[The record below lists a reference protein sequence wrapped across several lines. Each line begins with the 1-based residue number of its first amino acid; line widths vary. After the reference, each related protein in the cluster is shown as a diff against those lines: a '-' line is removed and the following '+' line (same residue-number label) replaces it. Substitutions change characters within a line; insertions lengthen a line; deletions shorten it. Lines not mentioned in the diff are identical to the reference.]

1 MKKALINNWFS
12 LGADNGAAVSSA
24 IAAEQLV
31 NPDYDRSRQ
40 LSCENAAGLRW
51 VNNVLKQAGDFLG
64 PVLTQAQLEHT
75 ENLLAGDAG
84 EQEVRQLVCKL
95 RSSSFVDQHDVLL
108 PYEYGEP
115 GRRTFDNQIDSL
127 VICNSGIYCLEVKTR
142 NVKGTVFDFQD
153 LAPGIYDQ
161 ISYHQAAVQ
170 AALEAAGCAVDPNL
184 IKSIVVVVDRGG
196 KPKLTF
202 KNQQFLVEHGARV
215 VGLDGLSHLL
225 SKGFDKCW
233 LSVSDVQNLERLILA
248 RRLREPRYYA
258 ENVCFNLTPG
268 LLNQVRLL
276 EMEHRFGVPVE
287 QNVTYNAALNDL
299 SMAGLSGS
307 QQNFFW
313 LIVGQLFRNAGQP
326 VVLTARELKKMG
338 DYRSN
343 EVNQFNKAMSGL
355 AAVMRTMPFFA
366 SAEYESRKL
375 TVTLKRQY
383 VSTFSM
389 YSSESISWNNLLFR
403 KIGNKFGKTLF
414 RKLVQCA
421 NDGYCA
427 LPIQD
432 LRHLLGVSK
441 GYRNNQILKQIDDS
455 MIYLAPFFE
464 NLGYRIER
472 GKSRRIIGINFSF
485 KRCNPRFLLSLEHE
499 EKYLRNIAT
508 NSCLTPQDKKHA
520 KEIFIKNYL
529 R

>member
-24 IAAEQLV
+24 IAAE
-31 NPDYDRSRQ
+31 
-40 LSCENAAGLRW
+40 
-51 VNNVLKQAGDFLG
+51 
-64 PVLTQAQLEHT
+64 
-75 ENLLAGDAG
+75 
-84 EQEVRQLVCKL
+84 
-95 RSSSFVDQHDVLL
+95 
-108 PYEYGEP
+108 
-115 GRRTFDNQIDSL
+115 RTFDNQIDSL
-127 VICNSGIYCLEVKTR
+127 VICSSGIYCLEVKTR

-170 AALEAAGCAVDPNL
+170 AALEAAGCAVDLNL

-202 KNQQFLVEHGARV
+202 KNQQFLVEHR
-215 VGLDGLSHLL
+215 
-225 SKGFDKCW
+225 FD
-233 LSVSDVQNLERLILA
+233 
-248 RRLREPRYYA
+248 
-258 ENVCFNLTPG
+258 
-268 LLNQVRLL
+268 
-276 EMEHRFGVPVE
+276 VPVE

-355 AAVMRTMPFFA
+355 VTVMRTMPFFA
-366 SAEYESRKL
+366 STEYESRKL

-383 VSTFSM
+383 VPTFSM

-421 NDGYCA
+421 NDRYCA
-427 LPIQD
+427 IPIQD
-432 LRHLLGVSK
+432 L
-441 GYRNNQILKQIDDS
+441 
-455 MIYLAPFFE
+455 
-464 NLGYRIER
+464 
-472 GKSRRIIGINFSF
+472 
-485 KRCNPRFLLSLEHE
+485 
-499 EKYLRNIAT
+499 
-508 NSCLTPQDKKHA
+508 
-520 KEIFIKNYL
+520 
-529 R
+529 